1 MCVIAF
7 SPKGVEAPTEEQIRA
22 MFMTNPDG
30 AGFAYNGRNGEV
42 YFEKGFMTVNALLD
56 RLKPLDQ
63 WTNTN
68 LGIHFRIGTAGK
80 NDEKTCHPFP
90 ISTELGELRKTSGTG
105 SVLFHNG
112 ILQQGGWADALSSDT
127 QDFVIAFAPLL
138 AKPSKSKV
146 RDKWIEDIV
155 RGNRLLTMYKNNK
168 YKMYGDWKKDGNIFV
183 SNLNYQYNMYS
194 NYYGY
199 SYGYSAYD
207 DEDYASYWNK
217 PKNTTTTIAT
227 KHWRKNPLTLTYGYF
242 TDEEIAEAEKMLKD
256 IEEQEQAEFERI
268 VDEYDKPTK
277 KLSIDD
283 ELYLADQLYEELTEC
298 GYLEV
303 TQAEADIMF
312 KYADSKCGNY
322 IRVANWNYLFDKKSM
337 SFVEVA

>member
-22 MFMTNPDG
+22 MFITNPDG
-30 AGFAYNGRNGEV
+30 AGFAYNGKNGEV
-42 YFEKGFMTVNALLD
+42 YFEKGFMTVNALLE

-90 ISTELGELRKTSGTG
+90 ISTELGQLRKTSGTG

-138 AKPSKSKV
+138 TKPSKSKV
-146 RDKWIEDIV
+146 RDKWLEDIIH
-155 RGNRLLTMYKNNK
+155 GNRLLTMYKNNK
-168 YKMYGDWKKDGNIFV
+168 YKMYGDWKKDGDIFV

-199 SYGYSAYD
+199 SAYD
-207 DEDYASYWNK
+207 EYDDGIGSYWTK
-217 PKNTTTTIAT
+217 QQSAGTTGT
-227 KHWRKNPLTLTYGYF
+227 KRWRKNPLTLTYDYY
-242 TDEEIAEAEKMLKD
+242 TDEEIAEAEAMLKD
-256 IEEQEQAEFERI
+256 IEAQEQMEFENI
-268 VDEYDKPTK
+268 LDEYDEPAK
-277 KLSIDD
+277 KLSLEE
-283 ELYLADQLYEELTEC
+283 ELFLADQLYEELTEC
-298 GYLEV
+298 GYIEV

-322 IRVANWNYLFDKKSM
+322 IRVANWNYLFNKQTM